1 MSREFSCHAILSL
14 LRLRL
19 QKPFERKSRRFVVCA
34 TRFNRILD
42 NVSSFHSFFPLPTLS
57 FDFLRF
63 ESFYIY
69 IYIHCPIQFIFL
81 FPFID
86 RINLNES
93 HTFILEFP
101 VNSSEKNTFF
111 VSINFQLAVN
121 FCIII
126 RKQKIDLKLI
136 YVFEIIFKP
145 LYIPYF
151 TCYMYIVF
159 EQREDKQ
166 QFGKIPQILF
176 TSNFSLKSFLGNLK
190 FS

>member
-1 MSREFSCHAILSL
+1 MLFARQGLIEFSIMWVHFIRFSPSQLS
-14 LRLRL
+14 
-19 QKPFERKSRRFVVCA
+19 PSIFSA
-34 TRFNRILD
+34 SN
-42 NVSSFHSFFPLPTLS
+42 LS
-57 FDFLRF
+57 
-63 ESFYIY
+63 IY
-69 IYIHCPIQFIFL
+69 ICIHCPIQFIFL

-159 EQREDKQ
+159 E
-166 QFGKIPQILF
+166 
-176 TSNFSLKSFLGNLK
+176 
-190 FS
+190 